1 MARIVVFGAGGRAGR
16 RAVTEARRRGHQV
29 TAVVRDPAKHA
40 ALTDGAAPDGG
51 PDDSLVVRAGDLTDA
66 PAVAALV
73 AGHDAVIATAAV
85 YGDGTD
91 PRALFVDSAHALL
104 DGVGKA
110 GVGRLV
116 VVGLSALLPDAAG
129 VRMMDAPE
137 FPAEFREFCL
147 GHQAGFEVLRAY
159 DGGSGPDVDWLYVS
173 PAGDFD
179 HSGPRKGG
187 YRIAAHYDSAA
198 TLSYDDFAIALLDE
212 IDTPRHHGVHLA
224 VTEAVTDAVADTA
237 TD

>member
-16 RAVTEARRRGHQV
+16 RAVTEARGRGHHV
-29 TAVVRDPAKHA
+29 TAVVRDPARHPD
-40 ALTDGAAPDGG
+40 LTDSAPEEGLD
-51 PDDSLVVRAGDLTDA
+51 VRAGDLTDA
-66 PAVAALV
+66 SAVAALV
-73 AGHDAVIATAAV
+73 AGQDAVIAAAAV

-91 PRALFVDSAHALL
+91 PRAMFVDSAHALL
-104 DGVGKA
+104 GGLGRA

-129 VRMMDAPE
+129 VRLMDAPE

-147 GHQAGFEVLRAY
+147 GHQAGFEVLRGY
-159 DGGSGPDVDWLYVS
+159 GRGSGPGVDWLYLS

-187 YRIAAHYDSAA
+187 YTVAAHYDSAA

-224 VTEAVTDAVADTA
+224 VTDAVPEAVPEAAG
-237 TD
+237 